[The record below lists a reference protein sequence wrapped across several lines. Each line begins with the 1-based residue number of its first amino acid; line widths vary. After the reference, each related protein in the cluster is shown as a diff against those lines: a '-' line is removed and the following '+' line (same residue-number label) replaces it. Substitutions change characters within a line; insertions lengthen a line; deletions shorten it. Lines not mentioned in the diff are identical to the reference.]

1 VPRLSVLIL
10 TAASLLFPTV
20 LQAQS
25 GPPAGMIYAHDVLFR
40 TVGTPTDLPDR
51 GEFDTIYVF
60 GGNLASVSESAPGDP
75 DYNGGRWEVRMVT
88 FISIAPTQFTN
99 AEDLLAA
106 AESGD
111 VTISDVV
118 RRFECPLIHV
128 PKKNQ

>member
-1 VPRLSVLIL
+1 MPRLSPLML
-10 TAASLLFPTV
+10 AAVSLLLPAV
-20 LQAQS
+20 LQAQL
-25 GPPAGMIYAHDVLFR
+25 GPPGGMIYAHNELFR

-51 GEFDTIYVF
+51 GEFDTIYVL
-60 GGNLASVSESAPGDP
+60 GGNLASVSESAPGDG

-88 FISIAPTQFTN
+88 FTSIAPTQFTN

-111 VTISDVV
+111 ITISDVV

-128 PKKNQ
+128 PKKNK